1 MSFSKNDKMYLKSV
15 LFGLLLLPSCI
26 IPAKIQKEKPVLSI
40 EKLRCM
46 GDCPVF
52 TLEVYENGFVLYD
65 GKMFVPLIGKYSGK
79 ISKKELKE
87 LQNKFLENG
96 FFDFENSYK
105 APGMD
110 LQTTFIY
117 FSHNGKEKKIR
128 DYSNPPDEL
137 RELEDLLSGLVDKI
151 KWKTMKE

>member
-1 MSFSKNDKMYLKSV
+1 
-15 LFGLLLLPSCI
+15 
-26 IPAKIQKEKPVLSI
+26 
-40 EKLRCM
+40 M

-65 GKMFVPLIGKYSGK
+65 GKMFVPLSGKYSGK

-87 LQNKFLENG
+87 LQNKFLEND

-105 APGMD
+105 ASGMD

-137 RELEDLLSGLVDKI
+137 RELEDLLSGLVDKLR
-151 KWKTMKE
+151 WKAVKK